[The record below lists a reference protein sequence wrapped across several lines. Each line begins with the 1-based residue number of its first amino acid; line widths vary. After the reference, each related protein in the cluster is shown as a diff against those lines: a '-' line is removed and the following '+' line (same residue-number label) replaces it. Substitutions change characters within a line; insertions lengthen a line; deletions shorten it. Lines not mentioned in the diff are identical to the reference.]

1 MLAVAATVLAAV
13 GGDAA
18 ATASIQQTAE
28 VVRPDPSR
36 ARGDRGRPAD
46 CPIRGRADGPLTCIH
61 GSAGGAP
68 TVVLYGDSKAMQHLP
83 ALDAIAERR
92 GWRLVAIS
100 RAGCPPMTV
109 RFAYRCD
116 RWRERALRELERID
130 PALVVT
136 SSGVA
141 YAVVARGRRLSLAA
155 SRPIL
160 RRAWV
165 STLRRIAGRDR
176 TVAVIA
182 NPPRVPE
189 DPVACVMA
197 SLDQLDRC
205 AFPRGA
211 APYRNY
217 VVRGARRAGVAR
229 IDLNPVACP
238 GQVCPAVVGDVL
250 VYRDRVHLT
259 ATYVRTIAGW
269 IEERLPAPRAS
280 G

>member
-1 MLAVAATVLAAV
+1 VAAAALATVVVNAT
-13 GGDAA
+13 AA
-18 ATASIQQTAE
+18 APPIQQTAE
-28 VVRPDPSR
+28 VLRPDPSLV
-36 ARGDRGRPAD
+36 RGDRGRPAG
-46 CPIRGRADGPLTCIH
+46 CPIRGRAAGPLTCVH

-68 TVVLYGDSKAMQHLP
+68 TVVLYGDSKAMQHFP

-109 RFAYRCD
+109 RYAHRCD

-141 YAVVARGRRLSLAA
+141 YDVVARGRRLSHAA

-165 STLRRIAGRDR
+165 STLRRIARRDR

-182 NPPRVPE
+182 NPPRAPR
-189 DPVACVMA
+189 DPVACVSA
-197 SLDQLDRC
+197 NRDRLDRC

-229 IDLNPVACP
+229 VDVNQVACP
-238 GQVCPAVVGDVL
+238 ARVCPAVIGDVL

-259 ATYVRTIAGW
+259 ATYVLAIAGW
-269 IEERLPAPRAS
+269 IEERLPVPRGA
-280 G
+280 